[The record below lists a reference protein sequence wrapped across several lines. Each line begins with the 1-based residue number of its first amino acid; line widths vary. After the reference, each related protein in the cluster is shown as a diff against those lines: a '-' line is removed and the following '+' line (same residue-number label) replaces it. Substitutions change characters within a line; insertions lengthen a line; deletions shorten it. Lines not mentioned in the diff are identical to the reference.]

1 MCREAFWLFFENYIH
16 NRHQRV
22 TLNGAESG
30 WRGISAVVPQGSVLG
45 PLLFLVYINDLTENI
60 ESQMR
65 LFADDSSIFTP
76 VKGVLCT
83 HEQLVRDL
91 ETVSDW
97 GYQWKMVF
105 NPDITKQA
113 IEVVFSVNK
122 KKAVSS

>member
-1 MCREAFWLFFENYIH
+1 
-16 NRHQRV
+16 
-22 TLNGAESG
+22 
-30 WRGISAVVPQGSVLG
+30 
-45 PLLFLVYINDLTENI
+45 
-60 ESQMR
+60 MR